1 MLPVLGI
8 GIAGMLIGFVR
19 SFRLLLYL
27 MIQSALSLL
36 CGMALLSWLNI
47 GITLSGWLLIP
58 FWATIQWTLLMHCLS
73 ACKQSLE
80 ARAENPVQDGI
91 QRIFNS
97 ASLAMLTTAV
107 GMGSLAGSE
116 SPFIKEIG
124 WMGAIGVVIIY
135 GVTFGPGMIL
145 LQWFHPS
152 SQHGHYRQH
161 TVPSRSHGLTQRY
174 LSGLLSFRPVILGM
188 AALILLASALGTR
201 YLNVDIRIKSFLGK
215 ETRTRQGL
223 EHFDRVYGGANIFQM
238 EIDTGSPNGIHQ
250 RQVLAFLE
258 KLQTEAE
265 QKDGITGV
273 YSYAQLLAMMNQI
286 WEQEAPGSFQIPKS
300 DLVLGTF
307 ATVLKM
313 QNYPFMR
320 ALRDVDYQKSWLI
333 IRTPDM
339 PGKKYVRLIQE
350 IVAIA
355 EKELP
360 AGCQLNVQ
368 EGLYKVMQSDRQVVE
383 SLTQS
388 AAWTAGII
396 LVLLTLLWRSLKL
409 GIMAVIVNLLAVLL
423 VVGSAG
429 WFDIPFNTFTV
440 MIGAMAFGI
449 AIDDAV
455 HFISYWRYR
464 RAFTAHNNTA
474 LVETLRAKGRPIVFT
489 SLILVYTFAVFT
501 GSSFPPVSQF
511 GGLCA
516 LAFAVALVSTCVVL
530 PCLLCV
536 QDQPGGH

>member
-1 MLPVLGI
+1 
-8 GIAGMLIGFVR
+8 
-19 SFRLLLYL
+19 
-27 MIQSALSLL
+27 
-36 CGMALLSWLNI
+36 
-47 GITLSGWLLIP
+47 
-58 FWATIQWTLLMHCLS
+58 MHCLS

-152 SQHGHYRQH
+152 SQHWHYRQH

-455 HFISYWRYR
+455 HFISYWRSR